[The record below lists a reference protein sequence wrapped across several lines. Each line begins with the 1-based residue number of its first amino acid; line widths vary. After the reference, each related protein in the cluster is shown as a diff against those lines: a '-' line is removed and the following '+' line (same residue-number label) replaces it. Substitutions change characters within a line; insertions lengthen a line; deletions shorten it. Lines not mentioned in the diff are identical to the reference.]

1 MPPLRLA
8 FVALVLSLASCGY
21 RPLRSGLEGHPR
33 IRLVRSIV
41 RAPSGATV
49 SAGDEAVLGARG
61 ELARFG
67 ALAESDGPDVERLTL
82 EIVRIDERSEGA
94 MVVVGPNGDKPLA
107 RGVRLRVTARGDLE
121 GQGAPFTTADVDAFE
136 IVSASPD
143 DVLGWESARSAAV
156 RTAARKAGAM
166 VAREVLGLP

>member
-1 MPPLRLA
+1 MRFGPFALA
-8 FVALVLSLASCGY
+8 VLLVSLGGCGY

-41 RAPSGATV
+41 RAPSGGNV
-49 SAGDEAVLGARG
+49 SAGDEAELGARG

-94 MVVVGPNGDKPLA
+94 MVVAGPNGDKPLA

-121 GQGAPFTTADVDAFE
+121 GQGTPFTTADVDAVE
-136 IVSASPD
+136 VVSASPD
-143 DVLGWESARSAAV
+143 DVLGWEAARSAAV
-156 RTAARKAGAM
+156 RTAARTAGAM
-166 VAREVLGLP
+166 VAREVLGIP